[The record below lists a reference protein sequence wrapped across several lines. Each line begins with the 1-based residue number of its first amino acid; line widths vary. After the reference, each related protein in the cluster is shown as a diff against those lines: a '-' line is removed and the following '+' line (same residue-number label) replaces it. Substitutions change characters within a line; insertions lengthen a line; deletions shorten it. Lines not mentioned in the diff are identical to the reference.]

1 MTMSGETPRFVRV
14 LARKDVLALAFGA
27 MIGWGWIVMTG
38 TWITSAGS
46 LGAVSAFLIG
56 GVAIVLVGLT
66 YAELA
71 AAMPQAGGEHVYSY
85 RGLGHLAS
93 FVCTWAIV
101 LGYMT
106 VVSFEAVALPTVV
119 ENILPGYSV
128 GHLWTIAGWDVEATW
143 VAVGV
148 AGSLLMMWVNYIGI
162 RTAALVQKLVTL
174 MIVAVGLLFL
184 TGALFTGEGANLTP
198 LFTGDTSV
206 AGGIMS
212 VLVMVPFMFVGFDVI
227 PQAAEEIDL
236 PHRDIGRLLVFSV
249 LLAVFWY
256 AAIIFGTAYVLSADG
271 IDLDSLAVP
280 DAMQAAFSSVWAGK
294 LMVLAGMA
302 GIITSW
308 NAFYIGGSRAIYA
321 LANADML
328 PRMFAKLHPRYNT
341 PANAILLIGVVTSL
355 APFLGRSAMV
365 WLVDAG
371 GLGIVLAYLFVAAS
385 FVVLRYREPDMPRP
399 FIVPA
404 GKVVGIVA
412 IVLSI
417 ALVVLY
423 LPGSPSALLPV
434 EWLIFGVWMLGGGA
448 MYVWARVRYG
458 VHAPDR
464 QAST

>member
-1 MTMSGETPRFVRV
+1 MSGETPRFVRV

-184 TGALFTGEGANLTP
+184 SGALFTGEGANLTP
-198 LFTGDTSV
+198 LFTGETSV

-256 AAIIFGTAYVLSADG
+256 AAIIFATGYVLSPNG

-280 DAMQAAFSSVWAGK
+280 DAMQAAFSSAWAGK

>member
-1 MTMSGETPRFVRV
+1 
-14 LARKDVLALAFGA
+14 
-27 MIGWGWIVMTG
+27 
-38 TWITSAGS
+38 
-46 LGAVSAFLIG
+46 
-56 GVAIVLVGLT
+56 
-66 YAELA
+66 
-71 AAMPQAGGEHVYSY
+71 
-85 RGLGHLAS
+85 
-93 FVCTWAIV
+93 
-101 LGYMT
+101 
-106 VVSFEAVALPTVV
+106 
-119 ENILPGYSV
+119 
-128 GHLWTIAGWDVEATW
+128 
-143 VAVGV
+143 
-148 AGSLLMMWVNYIGI
+148 MMWVNYIGI

-206 AGGIMS
+206 AGGVMS

-256 AAIIFGTAYVLSADG
+256 AAIIFATGYVLSPDG

-280 DAMQAAFSSVWAGK
+280 DAMQAAFSSAWAGK